1 MIDGMKL
8 IVITAEHFFKDEA
21 LWINQLMGDA
31 SEEYPAQ
38 DSTLFM
44 HLRKPG
50 SRAEEMELLIAGIDP
65 RFYKQMVLH
74 DHLHLAQK
82 YNLGGVHLNLR
93 NEQQY
98 DSELGTCNAQQG
110 AQTIRALQANQ
121 SDADMKSHYWKT
133 CRISRS
139 CHSLEEVVKY
149 KEQCSYVTLSPIFNS
164 ISKQGYCAAFTQE
177 ELKRAKDLNVVDQK
191 VVALGGIDAENI
203 AQIKELGFGGA
214 AVLGT
219 IWKSRTL
226 DEARMNLKLLVNN
239 YK

>member
-1 MIDGMKL
+1 MKL
-8 IVITAEHFFKDEA
+8 IVITAEHFFKEEA
-21 LWINQLMGDA
+21 LWINKLMRDA
-31 SEEYPAQ
+31 SKEYPAQ
-38 DSTLFM
+38 GSTLFM

-65 RFYKQMVLH
+65 QFYRQLVLH

-82 YNLGGVHLNLR
+82 YNLGGVHLNSR
-93 NEQQY
+93 NEQLY
-98 DSELGTCNAQQG
+98 NK
-110 AQTIRALQANQ
+110 
-121 SDADMKSHYWKT
+121 ADVKDHYWKT

-139 CHSLEEVVKY
+139 CHSLEEVARY

-177 ELKRAKDLNVVDQK
+177 ELKRAKDLNIVDQK
-191 VVALGGIDAENI
+191 VVALGGIGLDNI

-226 DEARMNLKLLVNN
+226 DEACTKLKLLVNEC
-239 YK
+239 K

>member
-1 MIDGMKL
+1 MKL

-38 DSTLFM
+38 DGKLFM

-50 SRAEEMELLIAGIDP
+50 SRAEEMEQLIAGIDP
-65 RFYKQMVLH
+65 QFYRQLVLH

-93 NEQQY
+93 NETQH
-98 DSELGTCNAQQG
+98 G
-110 AQTIRALQANQ
+110 AQIVRALQTNQ

-139 CHSLEEVVKY
+139 CHSLEEVARY

-164 ISKQGYCAAFTQE
+164 ISKQGYCSAFTQE
-177 ELKRAKDLNVVDQK
+177 ELKRAKDLNIVDQK
-191 VVALGGIDAENI
+191 VVALGGIGLENI

-226 DEARMNLKLLVNN
+226 DEACTKLKLLVNEC
-239 YK
+239 K